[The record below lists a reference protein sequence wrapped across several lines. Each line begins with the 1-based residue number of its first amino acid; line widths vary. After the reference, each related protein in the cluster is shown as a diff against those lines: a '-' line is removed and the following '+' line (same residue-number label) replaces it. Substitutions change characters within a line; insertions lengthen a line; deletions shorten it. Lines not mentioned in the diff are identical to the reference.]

1 MHTHGFTF
9 AVAFAEIDWHDYAIV
24 QTIEFTA
31 ADAAS
36 ELPPPMSVQEVENM
50 TLAQKRHAAMIMET
64 TAEEVEAHRARQAEA
79 EQNVA
84 NGVGGGGAGAGAE
97 DGDAMMESDEEEDA
111 EDAELKERKRREE
124 EERNREM
131 ERAKAIQASS
141 LGAGGQMK
149 IRTDYVAKGTLV
161 YFSVYTPCHVTDV
174 LALFVQLARRIR
186 WRSRRVASVDSKSQ

>member
-1 MHTHGFTF
+1 M
-9 AVAFAEIDWHDYAIV
+9 AFAEIDWHDYAIV

-84 NGVGGGGAGAGAE
+84 NGVGGGGAGAE

-149 IRTDYVAKGTLV
+149 IRTDYVAKGTLII
-161 YFSVYTPCHVTDV
+161 YFSVYAYGSPCY
-174 LALFVQLARRIR
+174 
-186 WRSRRVASVDSKSQ
+186 